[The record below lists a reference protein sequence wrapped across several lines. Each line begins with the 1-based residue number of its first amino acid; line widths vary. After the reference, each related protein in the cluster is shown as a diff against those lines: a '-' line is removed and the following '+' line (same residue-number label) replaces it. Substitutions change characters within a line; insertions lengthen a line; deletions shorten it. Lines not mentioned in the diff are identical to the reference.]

1 MEGLKRQLSY
11 QIYDSKNAFIIFWA
25 VIILVNILSGFL
37 NVYSAVLF
45 NAPSSE
51 EFSFTIGAMEGSQ
64 LSIAAGNLGA
74 IAIFI
79 IVYNMIK
86 YYESSPTAIGFSS
99 TRKDFYIG
107 AVILS
112 ILLCLGMSIVEGI
125 LFKLEIPILKA
136 MDREPLYEQMFLNTQ
151 KDSLIFIIIML
162 FIILILFSSL
172 FNLLGILSYRY
183 GYKLWI
189 GIVVFVIIVSYNI
202 RTFSRVFGEP
212 LKFIFAYNHPL
223 LFSIK
228 MLLLSFLIYAI
239 GWLFTKKV
247 NIKSSK

>member
-1 MEGLKRQLSY
+1 MEGLKRQLRY
-11 QIYDSKNAFIIFWA
+11 QIYDSKKSFITFWA
-25 VIILVNILSGFL
+25 IIIIVNILSGFL

-45 NAPSSE
+45 NSPSSG
-51 EFSFTIGAMEGSQ
+51 EFSFTIGAVEGSK

-74 IAIFI
+74 IAVFI
-79 IVYNMIK
+79 IVYNMII
-86 YYESSPTAIGFSS
+86 YYENFPAAIGFSS
-99 TRKDFYIG
+99 TRKNFYIG
-107 AVILS
+107 AVIHS

-125 LFKLEIPILKA
+125 LFKLEGPILKA

-162 FIILILFSSL
+162 FIIFILFCSL

-189 GIVVFVIIVSYNI
+189 GFGALVIIISFNAKAFDK
-202 RTFSRVFGEP
+202 TFGKLF
-212 LKFIFAYNHPL
+212 KFILAYNNPL

-228 MLLLSFLIYAI
+228 MLILSFIIYSI
-239 GWLFTKKV
+239 GWLFTRKV
-247 NIKSSK
+247 NIKSGK